1 MKGSREEKISE
12 IMTYAILV
20 FAGFALAILMFITI
34 KAFRSPTLF
43 YASEQ
48 SIEELAAELNC
59 PKCRSRRLVPK
70 GTYTLGCED
79 CGFTFS
85 VGTLRKR
92 EGE

>member
-1 MKGSREEKISE
+1 M
-12 IMTYAILV
+12 L
-20 FAGFALAILMFITI
+20 ITI

-48 SIEELAAELNC
+48 SIEELAAELSC
-59 PKCRSRRLVPK
+59 PKCRSRKLAQK

-92 EGE
+92 ESE